1 MIRKLIK
8 EEDGAF
14 SIVSIVVVLIMV
26 LAITAFTDI
35 VNKSFILNEVQG
47 HMDTAGITALQ
58 KSIDMTRLRAEQLA
72 TDSENVVDIEDNSMN
87 LSDYKDKIN
96 KNYDNELRKRI
107 KINSNIVAIEKEN
120 VFVDFTY
127 DNWGFGITSSKR
139 PQIVLDATYKIT
151 IRASSEFDNITPL
164 AKQFYSARQSK
175 NFSISYNGRDE
186 DGNIELIIRS
196 VTREAYR

>member
-58 KSIDMTRLRAEQLA
+58 NSINMTRLRAEQLA
-72 TDSENVVDIEDNSMN
+72 TDNDNLADTEDGTLE
-87 LSDYKDKIN
+87 LSDYKDKI
-96 KNYDNELRKRI
+96 KKSYDKELRKRI
-107 KINSNIVAIEKEN
+107 KINPNITSIKQESIL
-120 VFVDFTY
+120 VDFTY
-127 DNWGFGITSSKR
+127 DNWGFGTTSSKR

-151 IRASSEFDNITPL
+151 IRASSQFDKITPI
-164 AKQFYSARQSK
+164 AKQFYSARQSR
-175 NFSISYNGRDE
+175 NFSVSYNGRDD